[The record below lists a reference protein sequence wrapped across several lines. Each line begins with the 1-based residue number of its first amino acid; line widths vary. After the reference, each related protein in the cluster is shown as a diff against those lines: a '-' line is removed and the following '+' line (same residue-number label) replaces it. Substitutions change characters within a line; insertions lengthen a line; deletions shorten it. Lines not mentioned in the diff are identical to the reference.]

1 MSRSVDFTT
10 VILGFG
16 HCGNAL
22 HLRCVRKLLA
32 THFDGR
38 VAEQVVI
45 VDPYIA
51 HPDLGANAQFHQSLP
66 PTVLFQHTTPILHIC
81 TPPHCHLDNVRA
93 ALAAGYKYIIVEK
106 PLAPSLQ
113 EARAIEQLA
122 QRSAAKVLVV
132 AVWSNSS
139 LTQAMTD
146 LTMRVGAEPICT
158 IEVVHNKARFTRTF
172 ARENEHIF
180 DIEMPHQMSVVL
192 PFMGEEAALVSAQTS
207 DLMIN
212 DTCRATMGR
221 GEIILAAPGGTRA
234 RLVSSLSHPVRER
247 SIVIQLPGGRRLVGN
262 FPVSGD
268 DSYSQL
274 SVYSPQNQLIEHEIF
289 DDDPLTNCLKSYYE
303 YFFKCHD
310 EQDVPMPNGARLHF
324 NVKVVALLDEAKRVQ
339 ANYPIHMVQRKIP
352 GACTVK
358 HSPRQSEDLV
368 TTTPTKSNERTFFR
382 YPAHD

>member
-1 MSRSVDFTT
+1 MSHSVDFTA

-16 HCGNAL
+16 HCGNTL
-22 HLRCVRKLLA
+22 HLRCLRKLLA
-32 THFDGR
+32 THLDGR
-38 VAEQVVI
+38 VADRVDI

-81 TPPHCHLDNVRA
+81 TPPHHHLSNVRA

-106 PLAPSLQ
+106 PLAPSLK
-113 EARAIEQLA
+113 EAREIEQLA

-132 AVWSNSS
+132 AVWSNSL

-192 PFMGEEAALVSAQTS
+192 PFMGADAALVSAQTS
-207 DLMIN
+207 DLLIN
-212 DTCRATMGR
+212 GSCRSTMGR
-221 GEIILAAPGGTRA
+221 GEIILATSGGTRA
-234 RLVSSLSHPVRER
+234 RLVSNLSHPARER
-247 SIVIQLPGGRRLVGN
+247 SIVIQLRGGRRLVGN

-274 SVYSPQNQLIEHEIF
+274 SVYSPQNQLVEHEVF
-289 DDDPLTNCLKSYYE
+289 EDDPLTNCLQSYYE

-310 EQDVPMPNGARLHF
+310 EQDVPMPNGAGLHF
-324 NVKVVALLDEAKRVQ
+324 NVKVVSLLDEAKREQV
-339 ANYPIHMVQRKIP
+339 NYPIHMMRREIP
-352 GACTVK
+352 ITRTIK
-358 HSPRQSEDLV
+358 LNPWQSEDLA
-368 TTTPTKSNERTFFR
+368 TITPMSQN
-382 YPAHD
+382 

>member
-1 MSRSVDFTT
+1 MSHSADFTT
-10 VILGFG
+10 VIFGFG
-16 HCGNAL
+16 HCGRTL
-22 HLRCVRKLLA
+22 HLSCMRKLLA

-38 VAEQVVI
+38 VAERVDV
-45 VDPYIA
+45 VDPYIT
-51 HPDLGANAQFHQSLP
+51 HPDLGGNAQFYQSLP
-66 PTVLFQHTTPILHIC
+66 PTVLFQYTTPILHIC

-106 PLAPSLQ
+106 PLAPSIK

-122 QRSAAKVLVV
+122 ERSAAKVLVV
-132 AVWSNSS
+132 AVWSNSL

-192 PFMGEEAALVSAQTS
+192 PFMGEEVALVSAQTS

-221 GEIILAAPGGTRA
+221 GEIILAAPNGTRA

-247 SIVIQLPGGRRLVGN
+247 SIVIQLRGGRRLVGN

-274 SVYSPQNQLIEHEIF
+274 SVYSSQNQLIEHEVF

-310 EQDVPMPNGARLHF
+310 GQDVPMPNGARLHF
-324 NVKVVALLDEAKRVQ
+324 NVKVVSLLDDAKREQ
-339 ANYPIHMVQRKIP
+339 RSYPIHMMQRKIP
-352 GACTVK
+352 ETRTANRSLRR
-358 HSPRQSEDLV
+358 HENLA
-368 TTTPTKSNERTFFR
+368 TTIPTRLN
-382 YPAHD
+382 